1 MSAKLGRTVFVRIV
15 YTTHLTLR
23 PILLIGWLPSLICYD
38 DSIGGEIK
46 ASSIGVGDYESV
58 QVEEMLPLRAVD
70 VSASL
75 GGSES

>member
-1 MSAKLGRTVFVRIV
+1 M

-46 ASSIGVGDYESV
+46 ASSIGVGDYDSV
-58 QVEEMLPLRAVD
+58 QVEGMLPLRAVR
-70 VSASL
+70 
-75 GGSES
+75 